1 MSGGRVV
8 VREQAPKIFGNVAS
22 LSALR
27 IRERVGNSRSG
38 D

>member
-1 MSGGRVV
+1 MSSGHVV
-8 VREQAPKIFGNVAS
+8 VREQTPKIFGNVTS